1 MEMDRS
7 LFDPRVKWN
16 GIGGWLL
23 VFAIVLGLNTVP
35 LFIQAFM
42 ILSILFSAHNGLLL
56 LTCLVDFVYLGLLL
70 ASLILLLR
78 HRIAFRWCYAAVVA
92 LNVCLLVWILSIGS
106 RQMNACLPLLGQ
118 VAWLAYLFCSE
129 RVRIT
134 CGLPPKRH
142 NTQYLI
148 EQYVQ
153 AAAAAA
159 RDAAEAQR
167 IDALNAREDRRN
179 ASIASALR
187 GHARRYA
194 SAPRGSARPR
204 AFRKVRI

>member
-1 MEMDRS
+1 MA
-7 LFDPRVKWN
+7 L
-16 GIGGWLL
+16 
-23 VFAIVLGLNTVP
+23 
-35 LFIQAFM
+35 
-42 ILSILFSAHNGLLL
+42 
-56 LTCLVDFVYLGLLL
+56 DF
-70 ASLILLLR
+70 
-78 HRIAFRWCYAAVVA
+78 
-92 LNVCLLVWILSIGS
+92 
-106 RQMNACLPLLGQ
+106 
-118 VAWLAYLFCSE
+118 
-129 RVRIT
+129 
-134 CGLPPKRH
+134 
-142 NTQYLI
+142 

-159 RDAAEAQR
+159 RDAAEARR

>member
-1 MEMDRS
+1 
-7 LFDPRVKWN
+7 
-16 GIGGWLL
+16 
-23 VFAIVLGLNTVP
+23 
-35 LFIQAFM
+35 
-42 ILSILFSAHNGLLL
+42 
-56 LTCLVDFVYLGLLL
+56 
-70 ASLILLLR
+70 
-78 HRIAFRWCYAAVVA
+78 
-92 LNVCLLVWILSIGS
+92 
-106 RQMNACLPLLGQ
+106 MNACLPLLGQ

-134 CGLPPKRH
+134 CGLPPKRR

-167 IDALNAREDRRN
+167 IDALNAREDRH
-179 ASIASALR
+179 SADVARKLR
-187 GHARRYA
+187 SHARRYA